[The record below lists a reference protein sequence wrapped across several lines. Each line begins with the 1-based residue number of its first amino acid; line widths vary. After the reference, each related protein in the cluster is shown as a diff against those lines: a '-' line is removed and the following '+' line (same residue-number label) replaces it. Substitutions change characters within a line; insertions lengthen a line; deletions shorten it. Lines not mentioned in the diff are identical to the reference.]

1 MEGKSR
7 EKNNEQR
14 FKTVRGKKTF
24 QNKVFYFDKGK
35 ENGKEEKVFG
45 LEEGNRHGE
54 IFGVGLRRRWRR
66 KRRKMPRRIAVE
78 ADWMGIEGTKRG
90 PCGPKKNVAMHSVT
104 FTKCGQINF
113 CLSAAQSLFINNSR
127 QGNESK

>member
-1 MEGKSR
+1 MTLMEGRKSFLFR
-7 EKNNEQR
+7 RRKSAW
-14 FKTVRGKKTF
+14 
-24 QNKVFYFDKGK
+24 
-35 ENGKEEKVFG
+35 EN
-45 LEEGNRHGE
+45 
-54 IFGVGLRRRWRR
+54 FGVGLKRRWRR
-66 KRRKMPRRIAVE
+66 KRRKMPWRIAAE
-78 ADWMGIEGTKRG
+78 AERVRIEGTKRG

>member
-14 FKTVRGKKTF
+14 FKTERGKKTF
-24 QNKVFYFDKGK
+24 QNKVFYFDK
-35 ENGKEEKVFG
+35 ERDNGNEEKVFC
-45 LEEGNRHGE
+45 LEEGNQ
-54 IFGVGLRRRWRR
+54 FGKSFVVGLRRRWRR
-66 KRRKMPRRIAVE
+66 KRRRMPRRIAVE

-113 CLSAAQSLFINNSR
+113 CLSAAHSLFINNSR

>member
-14 FKTVRGKKTF
+14 FKTERGKKTF
-24 QNKVFYFDKGK
+24 QNKVFYFDK
-35 ENGKEEKVFG
+35 EREK
-45 LEEGNRHGE
+45 
-54 IFGVGLRRRWRR
+54 RWRR
-66 KRRKMPRRIAVE
+66 KRRRMPRRIAVE